1 MIRTTLAVAALLSF
15 AVPASAQTPAP
26 GSSMPGMSGAS
37 SMTIPQCKTGGPVVW
52 VNTRSKIY
60 YMQGSK
66 YYGKT
71 SHGSYACLS
80 AAKTAGNRPPKTSGM
95 SSSQSQSPGATATGG
110 TITTN
115 QIPGTSSTTSPSP

>member
-1 MIRTTLAVAALLSF
+1 
-15 AVPASAQTPAP
+15 
-26 GSSMPGMSGAS
+26 MSGAS

-60 YMQGSK
+60 YMQGTK

-80 AAKTAGNRPPKTSGM
+80 AAKAAGDRAPRGGM
-95 SSSQSQSPGATATGG
+95 AAGTGG
-110 TITTN
+110 THPN
-115 QIPGTSSTTSPSP
+115 QGPGTTSNSQ